1 MGKDFSPGELIR
13 KNTGERRGMAATLI
27 SDEATCGQDAPSPRW
42 TSRRQQILDA
52 AAQCFRQSGFHGA
65 SMANVAAAAGQS
77 VGQIYRYFDNK
88 EAIIA
93 AIVDQH
99 LAELRETFDQLQ
111 SRPGSAADLIA
122 DHVPQMLAERLDP
135 YRAGLVLEVAAE
147 AARNPK
153 IAEILRA
160 ADAQERALCRA
171 ILARD
176 RKPGWSDAEFEARS
190 DLLRI
195 LVDGLTFRA
204 VNQPDLDRTALAS
217 AIRMTIH
224 NLSL

>member
-1 MGKDFSPGELIR
+1 
-13 KNTGERRGMAATLI
+13 MAATPI
-27 SDEATCGQDAPSPRW
+27 PNAADCGRQEPSPRW

-52 AAQCFRQSGFHGA
+52 AGQCFRQSGFHGA
-65 SMANVAAAAGQS
+65 SMASIAALAGQS

-99 LAELRETFDQLQ
+99 LVELHEIFDQLQ
-111 SRPGSAADLIA
+111 GRSGSAVDLIVGR
-122 DHVPQMLAERLDP
+122 VPEMLAQRLDP
-135 YRAGLVLEVAAE
+135 SRAALVLEVVAE

-153 IAEILRA
+153 IADILRA

-176 RKPGWSDAEFEARS
+176 RKPAWSDAEFEGRCG
-190 DLLRI
+190 LLRI

-204 VNQPDLDRTALAS
+204 INQPDVDRAALVSAISMSIQHLAS
-217 AIRMTIH
+217 
-224 NLSL
+224 

>member
-1 MGKDFSPGELIR
+1 
-13 KNTGERRGMAATLI
+13 MAATLI
-27 SDEATCGQDAPSPRW
+27 SDCGHEAPCSRR

-52 AAQCFRQSGFHGA
+52 AEQCFRQSGFHGA
-65 SMANVAAAAGQS
+65 SMASIAGLAGQS

-99 LAELRETFDQLQ
+99 LAALRETFDQLQ

-122 DHVPQMLAERLDP
+122 DHVPEMLAERLDP
-135 YRAGLVLEVAAE
+135 SRAALVLEVLAE

-153 IAEILRA
+153 IAAILRA
-160 ADAQERALCRA
+160 ADAQERGLCRI

-176 RKPGWSDAEFEARS
+176 RKPGWSDAEFEARC

-195 LVDGLTFRA
+195 LVDGLIFRA
-204 VNQPDLDRTALAS
+204 VNQPDIDRTALAS
-217 AIRMTIH
+217 TIRMTIQ
-224 NLSL
+224 NLAV

>member
-1 MGKDFSPGELIR
+1 
-13 KNTGERRGMAATLI
+13 MAATLI
-27 SDEATCGQDAPSPRW
+27 SDRAECGHEAPFSRR

-52 AAQCFRQSGFHGA
+52 AGRCFRLSGFHGA
-65 SMANVAAAAGQS
+65 SMASIAALAGQS

-111 SRPGSAADLIA
+111 SRAGSAADLI
-122 DHVPQMLAERLDP
+122 VGQIPEMLAERLDLS
-135 YRAGLVLEVAAE
+135 RAALVLEVVAE

-153 IAEILRA
+153 IAAILQA
-160 ADAQERALCRA
+160 ADAQERNLCRA

-176 RKPGWSDAEFEARS
+176 RKPAWSDAEFEARC

-204 VNQPDLDRTALAS
+204 VNQPNLDRTALAS
-217 AIRMTIH
+217 AIRMAIH
-224 NLSL
+224 NLAL

>member
-1 MGKDFSPGELIR
+1 
-13 KNTGERRGMAATLI
+13 MAATLI
-27 SDEATCGQDAPSPRW
+27 SDEATCGRDAPSPRW

-52 AAQCFRQSGFHGA
+52 AGRCFRQSGFHGA
-65 SMANVAAAAGQS
+65 SMASIAALAGQS

-99 LAELRETFDQLQ
+99 LAELSETFDQLQ

-122 DHVPQMLAERLDP
+122 GNVPEMLAERLDP
-135 YRAGLVLEVAAE
+135 YRAALVLEVAAE

-160 ADAQERALCRA
+160 AEVQERALCRT

-176 RKPGWSDAEFEARS
+176 RKPSWSDAEFEGRC

-204 VNQPDLDRTALAS
+204 VNQPDVDRAALAS
-217 AIRMTIH
+217 AIRMAIH
-224 NLSL
+224 NLLL

>member
-1 MGKDFSPGELIR
+1 
-13 KNTGERRGMAATLI
+13 MAATLM
-27 SDEATCGQDAPSPRW
+27 SDEADCGYEAPSSRKR
-42 TSRRQQILDA
+42 SRRQQILDA
-52 AAQCFRQSGFHGA
+52 AGECFRLSGFHGA
-65 SMANVAAAAGQS
+65 SMASIARLAGQS

-99 LAELRETFDQLQ
+99 LAELRETFHQLQ

-122 DHVPQMLAERLDP
+122 DHVPEMLAERLNLS
-135 YRAGLVLEVAAE
+135 RAALVLEVAAE

-153 IAEILRA
+153 IAAILCA
-160 ADAQERALCRA
+160 ADAQERSLCRA

-176 RKPGWSDAEFEARS
+176 RKPAWSDAEFEARC

-204 VNQPDLDRTALAS
+204 VNQPNIDRAALAS
-217 AIRMTIH
+217 IIRMTIH
-224 NLSL
+224 DLAL